1 MQPGHQC
8 AKQLHARRESPAE
21 LPSGDTISL
30 MLILFDLDG
39 TLTDPF
45 DGVSRSFAHAL
56 ELMGLPPFSEQA
68 MRGVIGPPLQDSFAA
83 LGLTQTDTTRA
94 VGLFRERYAEV
105 GLFENRVY
113 DGIPALLQA
122 LAGANVTMAVA
133 TSKPTEFAER
143 ILEHFDLRRHFAFVS
158 GSTMDGGRRH
168 KADIVRHALN
178 SLDAGPAQAVLVGDR
193 AQDAI
198 GAAKSGVGFIGAR
211 WGYAEL
217 GELEAAGTTRFAS
230 IPSELLHCLTQT

>member
-1 MQPGHQC
+1 MVG
-8 AKQLHARRESPAE
+8 A
-21 LPSGDTISL
+21 

-56 ELMGLPPFSEQA
+56 ELMGLPPLSEQQ
-68 MRGVIGPPLQDSFAA
+68 MRGLIGPPLQDSFTS
-83 LGLTQTDTTRA
+83 LGLSQADTSRA
-94 VGLFRERYAEV
+94 LGLFRERYAEI

-113 DGIPALLQA
+113 TGIPDALEMLTA
-122 LAGANVTMAVA
+122 TGVRMAVA

-143 ILEHFDLRRHFAFVS
+143 ILDHFGLSRHFMFVS

-178 SLDAGPAQAVLVGDR
+178 CLDSLPEDAVLVGDR
-193 AQDAI
+193 SQDAI
-198 GAAKSGVGFIGAR
+198 GAAESGVGFIGVR
-211 WGYAEL
+211 WGYAEP
-217 GELEAAGTTRFAS
+217 GELEAAGATRFAS
-230 IPSELLHCLTQT
+230 DPGELLGALLPQ

>member
-1 MQPGHQC
+1 
-8 AKQLHARRESPAE
+8 
-21 LPSGDTISL
+21 

-56 ELMGLPPFSEQA
+56 ESMGLPALSDNA

-83 LGLTQTDTTRA
+83 LGLSPTDCARA
-94 VGLFRERYAEV
+94 VELYRLRYAEV

-113 DGIPALLQA
+113 DGIPEALQE
-122 LAGANVTMAVA
+122 LAADNRTLAVA

-143 ILEHFDLRRHFAFVS
+143 ILEHFDLRQHFALVS
-158 GSTMDGGRRH
+158 GASMDGERRH
-168 KADIVRHALN
+168 KADIVRHALAA
-178 SLDAGPAQAVLVGDR
+178 LAAPAKQAVLVGDR

-198 GAAKSGVGFIGAR
+198 GAAQSGVGFVGAR
-211 WGYAEL
+211 WGYAEP
-217 GELEAAGTTRFAS
+217 GELEAAGATLFAAAPDDLPPTITGS
-230 IPSELLHCLTQT
+230 VTGVPFVDRSVNGQYPLG